1 MPLRLLRYAEGT
13 MKQYRILY
21 RWQEREYAT
30 TMPGRNA
37 SQAMTAADLQIMP
50 GAQVFAVEVTA

>member
-1 MPLRLLRYAEGT
+1 

>member
-1 MPLRLLRYAEGT
+1 

-21 RWQEREYAT
+21 RFCGREYAT

-37 SQAMTAADLQIMP
+37 TQAMTAADVQIMP
-50 GAQVFAVEVTA
+50 GAKVIGVEVTR